1 MKNILVIDDDRIVR
15 ALLTKLLELSEYQV
29 EYAEN
34 KVTAIN
40 TILHSEYDLI
50 VMDYNLGEIKAP
62 ELLKEMEKA
71 DIIKPVIVISGTDGD
86 ELELIKDSYN
96 VRNILRKPFAHRELI
111 EMINSVLK

>member
-15 ALLTKLLELSEYQV
+15 ALLTKLLELSGYQV

-34 KVTAIN
+34 KESAIKM
-40 TILHSEYDLI
+40 ILNSGYDLI

-71 DIIKPVIVISGTDGD
+71 GKNKPVIVISGTDGD
-86 ELELIKDSYN
+86 ELEFMKELYCVK
-96 VRNILRKPFAHRELI
+96 NILRKPFANRELI
-111 EMINSVLK
+111 EMINSLLK